1 MRDLRRPTASR
12 FDTNSLRFG
21 FVVCKV
27 AFSPAS
33 LAGSGDKHW
42 SAVRY
47 ENGRPKPPAH
57 KRLRNRARAWLAP
70 IPSLRN
76 TARFHRRDAVPKDF
90 VEAPK
95 RHWKNSD
102 RPGSPDR
109 SGCFAGTVKFQIIA
123 LDARPGIFPR
133 DLPPIDAS
141 HPGLAKR
148 IDQSTQPMFAERKG
162 VSAQRDDDIATSR
175 ADADVQRSAIGK
187 LSGRD
192 GNNSQ
197 IGLTHSY
204 CESVIRRA
212 GIHNDEFR
220 SGRVNLPAKKSER
233 FAKRLA
239 LIFGT
244 QDNRYVHKNY

>member
-1 MRDLRRPTASR
+1 MRMVDR
-12 FDTNSLRFG
+12 SLRLINDYVTALEHGSRPFPVFAIRQG
-21 FVVCKV
+21 FIEGML
-27 AFSPAS
+27 F
-33 LAGSGDKHW
+33 
-42 SAVRY
+42 
-47 ENGRPKPPAH
+47 PKTSS
-57 KRLRNRARAWLAP
+57 KR
-70 IPSLRN
+70 
-76 TARFHRRDAVPKDF
+76 
-90 VEAPK
+90 
-95 RHWKNSD
+95 
-102 RPGSPDR
+102 R
-109 SGCFAGTVKFQIIA
+109 SGIGKTVIARVRRIGLDVSLGTVKFQIIA